1 MFWDSCF
8 FRGYF
13 IGSLCFGAPWRFDE
27 LFDFDI
33 TGGSLSFNNEESL
46 RESGIKI
53 VGTDFDSS
61 YERKSNS
68 SAPVS
73 ASSILT

>member
-1 MFWDSCF
+1 M
-8 FRGYF
+8 
-13 IGSLCFGAPWRFDE
+13 
-27 LFDFDI
+27 FDFDI

-73 ASSILT
+73 ASPILT

>member
-1 MFWDSCF
+1 MGICVLE
-8 FRGYF
+8 R
-13 IGSLCFGAPWRFDE
+13 FGDLIE
-27 LFDFDI
+27 LLVFGM
-33 TGGSLSFNNEESL
+33 TGVSLSFNKRDSL

-61 YERKSNS
+61 CERKSNS

-73 ASSILT
+73 TSFVLA

>member
-1 MFWDSCF
+1 MFSDSYF

-33 TGGSLSFNNEESL
+33 TRGSLSFNNEESL
-46 RESGIKI
+46 IDFKI

-68 SAPVS
+68 SAPLS